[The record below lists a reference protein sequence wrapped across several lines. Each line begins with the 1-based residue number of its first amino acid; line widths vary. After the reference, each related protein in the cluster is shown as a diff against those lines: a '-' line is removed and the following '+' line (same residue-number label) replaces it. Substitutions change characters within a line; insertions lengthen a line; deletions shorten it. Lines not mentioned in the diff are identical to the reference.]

1 MRASHPDR
9 LSSVITYTNLFVYL
23 ITGET
28 SYHNSTALLTGLAV
42 ISCCSSVPVSMPKD
56 FVRSFRTLV
65 DWYFRIL
72 GEVFSN
78 LSFLKFP
85 SDLVFF
91 FLNLAATYSPTPS
104 PVQYHRPFR
113 SLPSCSG
120 WERVLP
126 LNASPPKAIGL
137 SEVFS
142 SLVLSLFSL
151 LGSFEPSKE
160 NIPLLDNP
168 TIDNS
173 KIPLLLSSVLVGL
186 FQMKGNISSVLV
198 GLFQTKESISSLER
212 R

>member
-1 MRASHPDR
+1 MSDKTVGFRASHPDR

-78 LSFLKFP
+78 LSFLKFLP
-85 SDLVFF
+85 KQPF

-126 LNASPPKAIGL
+126 LNASPPKALGL

-142 SLVLSLFSL
+142 SLVLSLFSA
-151 LGSFEPSKE
+151 LGEV
-160 NIPLLDNP
+160 
-168 TIDNS
+168 
-173 KIPLLLSSVLVGL
+173 LSNLVRR
-186 FQMKGNISSVLV
+186 
-198 GLFQTKESISSLER
+198 TSLYLITQQ
-212 R
+212 

>member
-1 MRASHPDR
+1 MQFSRYIKMRASHPDR

-23 ITGET
+23 IT
-28 SYHNSTALLTGLAV
+28 ALLTGLAV
-42 ISCCSSVPVSMPKD
+42 ISCCSSVPVSIPKD

-126 LNASPPKAIGL
+126 LNASPPK
-137 SEVFS
+137 SYRS
-142 SLVLSLFSL
+142 
-151 LGSFEPSKE
+151 
-160 NIPLLDNP
+160 
-168 TIDNS
+168 
-173 KIPLLLSSVLVGL
+173 
-186 FQMKGNISSVLV
+186 
-198 GLFQTKESISSLER
+198 
-212 R
+212 

>member
-28 SYHNSTALLTGLAV
+28 SYHNSTALLAGLAV

-126 LNASPPKAIGL
+126 LNASPPKALGL

-142 SLVLSLFSL
+142 SLVLSLFSA
-151 LGSFEPSKE
+151 LGEV
-160 NIPLLDNP
+160 
-168 TIDNS
+168 
-173 KIPLLLSSVLVGL
+173 LSNLVRR
-186 FQMKGNISSVLV
+186 
-198 GLFQTKESISSLER
+198 TSLYLITQQ
-212 R
+212 

>member
-1 MRASHPDR
+1 MH
-9 LSSVITYTNLFVYL
+9 SVACVGDSQFFLNLFSSDLKLMLLTLPRMSWLDIYL
-23 ITGET
+23 NLLIFTICSFQGTLLTPSGISGEYESRT
-28 SYHNSTALLTGLAV
+28 RDLLLTGLAV

-142 SLVLSLFSL
+142 SLVLSLFSA
-151 LGSFEPSKE
+151 LGEV
-160 NIPLLDNP
+160 
-168 TIDNS
+168 
-173 KIPLLLSSVLVGL
+173 LSNLVRR
-186 FQMKGNISSVLV
+186 
-198 GLFQTKESISSLER
+198 TSLYLITQQ
-212 R
+212 